1 MSNIFPFGYKD
12 YNDALHN
19 GVLYTQSELQN
30 VKSGDT
36 VIVLTMTDSDDNY
49 SLENRL
55 FEFTVDSV
63 NSNGFNAGGFWVDL
77 PNFDFEYFLILH
89 PKDYVPSERSE
100 TNESPEPPTTPKIGE
115 FKTKDKFIE
124 FIGGSSNVNFLSNE
138 ATIEGKQLSG
148 LDFDGIT
155 FKLTICD
162 EGTVDF
168 VEVDTNL
175 TTSEQRSR
183 LLELISEKTIVP
195 YRKRMC
201 VRELE
206 FRSIHKVKGDTIPL
220 YLSVEYVSPYNKLQS
235 LFDDEETETPQI
247 SDEQSSKLDELFSM
261 FEDDFVEE
269 VVEEEV
275 VTSEVPAYK
284 STMEAQFEQMKMEK
298 VNELKNRL
306 ADKEKEVL
314 KFENDIKQS
323 EKKVEEAKA
332 EVKLLED
339 RLETLYPQEPLNG
352 FYFNVSERL
361 NEKINLEPEVDAK
374 IRSVLSK
381 VKTIRVD
388 AFMKLFE
395 DGEYQIRLGKKN
407 DDGVIEEF
415 TDMESLPD
423 EVKANIKKLGAQLE
437 ILDQESVK
445 DLLKE
450 AIANNQNV
458 ATVKVDYKLMY
469 RGDMGWGT
477 IVQKMIKLG
486 FSQEA
491 SFDKMCG
498 SNSYQVTGKY
508 DESDKAFNEATVGS
522 DGSLSWD
529 DEDEDFEE
537 MYGEYKRRHI
547 IAGDDDFIF
556 SIYEDEDASNDCGD
570 PKIVFS
576 ISPLSYFKNEGACFD
591 QHLEHLLKQRFP
603 AIKAMGDAFEEV
615 EEGSFDIYD
624 EENDCHWETEQIVDF
639 LCKTGIKPSISY
651 QKWCSEKDLQ
661 TLTDAVNKL
670 GHQKHLI
677 S

>member
-1 MSNIFPFGYKD
+1 MSNTFPFGYKD

-30 VKSGDT
+30 VKNGDK
-36 VIVLTMTDSDDNY
+36 VIVLTMTDSDNDF

-55 FEFTVDSV
+55 FEFTVESV
-63 NSNGFNAGGFWVDL
+63 TSDGFDAGGYWVDL
-77 PNFDFEYFLILH
+77 PNFNFEYFLILH
-89 PKDYVPSERSE
+89 PKSVSDDVTE
-100 TNESPEPPTTPKIGE
+100 TPTPKIGE

-124 FIGGSSNVNFLSNE
+124 FIGGSSNINFLSNE

-206 FRSIHKVKGDTIPL
+206 FKSVQQVKGNNIAL
-220 YLSVEYVSPYNKLQS
+220 YLSVDYQSPYNKLQS
-235 LFDDEETETPQI
+235 LFDEETETPQI
-247 SDEQSSKLDELFSM
+247 SEEQSSKLDELFSM
-261 FEDDFVEE
+261 FEDDVVEE

-275 VTSEVPAYK
+275 VTADVPAYK
-284 STMEAQFEQMKMEK
+284 STMESQFEQMKKDK
-298 VNELKNRL
+298 VNELKARL
-306 ADKEKEVL
+306 ADKEKEVI
-314 KFENDIKQS
+314 KFEIDIKQS
-323 EKKVEEAKA
+323 EKKVEEAKS

-339 RLETLYPQEPLNG
+339 RLETLQPQEPLNG

-361 NEKINLEPEVDAK
+361 NEKVNLEPEVESK
-374 IRSVLSK
+374 IRGVLSK
-381 VKTIRVD
+381 IKTIRVD

-395 DGEYQIRLGKKN
+395 DGEYLIRLGKKN
-407 DDGVIEEF
+407 EDGVIEEF

-423 EVKANIKKLGAQLE
+423 DVKANIRKLGAQLE
-437 ILDQESVK
+437 IIDQESVK
-445 DLLKE
+445 ENLKE
-450 AIANNQNV
+450 AIANNQSV
-458 ATVKVDYKLMY
+458 STVKVDYKLMY

-486 FSQEA
+486 FSQDG
-491 SFDKMCG
+491 SFDKFCG

-508 DESDKAFNEATVGS
+508 GGDDNEKSLNHIKPFNEASVNA

-537 MYGEYKRRHI
+537 MYGEYK
-547 IAGDDDFIF
+547 DDDFVF
-556 SIYEDEDASNDCGD
+556 SIYEEEDASNECGD

-576 ISPLSYFKNEGACFD
+576 ISPLSYFQAEGACFD
-591 QHLEHLLKQRFP
+591 QHLEHLLKKRFP

-615 EEGSFDIYD
+615 QEGTFDIYD
-624 EENDCHWETEQIVDF
+624 ETNDCHWDIEQIVDF
-639 LCKTGIKPSISY
+639 LCKVGIKPSTSY
-651 QKWCSEKDLQ
+651 QKWCSKKDLQ
-661 TLTDAVNKL
+661 TLTDVVNKL

-677 S
+677 A